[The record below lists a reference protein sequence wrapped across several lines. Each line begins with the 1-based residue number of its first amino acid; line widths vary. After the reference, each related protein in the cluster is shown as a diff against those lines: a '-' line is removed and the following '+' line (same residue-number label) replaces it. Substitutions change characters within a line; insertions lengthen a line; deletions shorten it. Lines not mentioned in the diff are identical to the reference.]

1 MTSSTRHSL
10 MVDLLRSAS
19 HTTDS
24 RVRGSESSGPWGGDV
39 APCRPD
45 SHPDEA
51 RVRTSE
57 GKSTMRT
64 EKIVVGADG
73 TAASDAAVRWAAREA
88 TRRGAA
94 LQIVHAF
101 DWEWE
106 SAS

>member
-1 MTSSTRHSL
+1 
-10 MVDLLRSAS
+10 
-19 HTTDS
+19 
-24 RVRGSESSGPWGGDV
+24 
-39 APCRPD
+39 
-45 SHPDEA
+45 
-51 RVRTSE
+51 
-57 GKSTMRT
+57 MRT